1 MKAAMIV
8 ELKLNIWYQPS
19 ENSERELSKD
29 RKKMGNIKAQ
39 LRPDTMDLFFCK
51 TVKCSTFPLFYTLDL
66 VR

>member
-1 MKAAMIV
+1 MKAVMIV
-8 ELKLNIWYQPS
+8 ELKLNIWNQPS

-39 LRPDTMDLFFCK
+39 LRPDTMDLFCK